1 MKPFSFTSGR
11 SKKRGGFSLVE
22 VTLSLGL
29 LSFGF
34 LAMAPLLAVGIKSA
48 RLARDD
54 RASSQIAQTLIEEAK
69 QGTLSGGPIY
79 MDDQGNACGY
89 AQASFSATTSTLMA
103 PFLSH
108 VTIQV
113 TPVGAP
119 NRARTYAVVLPTPQ

>member
-11 SKKRGGFSLVE
+11 SKKQGGFSLVE
-22 VTLSLGL
+22 ATFSIGL

-48 RLARDD
+48 RIARDD
-54 RASSQIAQTLIEEAK
+54 RASAQIAQTLIEEAK
-69 QGTLSGGPIY
+69 QAPLAIGPIY
-79 MDDQGNACGY
+79 MDDQGNACSS
-89 AQASFSATTSTLMA
+89 AQASFSATTSTSTA
-103 PFLSH
+103 SFLSH

-119 NRARTYAVVLPTPQ
+119 N